1 MVAIKVPHGR
11 GYLEFAVP
19 AENLVGV
26 FESRL
31 GGLCPSASGLAL
43 VEQSLARP
51 IGSPSASALARGKRT
66 AVIIASDHTR
76 PVPSQAILPPLLQ
89 ELRRGNPGL
98 DITILVATGMHRA
111 STRAELREKFGPE
124 IMAGERIVVHDS
136 RDSSQ
141 LIDLGVLPS
150 GGQLWVNRLAV
161 EADLLLAEG
170 FIEPHFFA
178 GFSGGRKSI
187 LPGIAGE
194 ATVLANHCAE
204 FVASPQARA
213 GILDGNPMH
222 RDMVWAARQAGLA
235 FIVNVVIN
243 GRKQVIQA
251 FSGDPF
257 AAHAAGCEFVR
268 GQCQVKVPPADI
280 IITGNGGYPLDQN
293 VYQAVKGMSAAEAAA
308 APGAVIIMAAQC
320 ADGHGGQAFH
330 DLLASAASPAELSQ
344 RLAGVPQDRTVADQ
358 WEGQVLARI
367 LCRHHV
373 ILASQDCDPDMVRRL
388 HLQPARSA
396 AEALELAFARQGRG
410 ARVAVIPDG
419 VAVIAAAL
427 PAAP

>member
-11 GYLEFAVP
+11 GHLEFEVP

-26 FESRL
+26 YESRL
-31 GGLCPSASGLAL
+31 SACCPSAPGLAL
-43 VEQSLARP
+43 VEQSLAQP
-51 IGSPSASALARGKRT
+51 VGSPAVSELARGKRT

-76 PVPSQAILPPLLQ
+76 PVPSQVILPPLLQ

-98 DITILVATGMHRA
+98 DITLLVATGMHRA
-111 STRAELREKFGPE
+111 STRAELLEKFGPA
-124 IMAGERIVVHDS
+124 IMAGERIVGHDS

-141 LIDLGVLPS
+141 LVDLGVLPS
-150 GGQLWVNRLAV
+150 GGQLWLNRLAV
-161 EADLLLAEG
+161 ETDLLLAEG

-178 GFSGGRKSI
+178 GFSGGRKSV

-222 RDMVWAARQAGLA
+222 RDMVWAAGKAGLA

-243 GRKQVIQA
+243 GRKQVVQA

-257 AAHAAGCEFVR
+257 AAHAAGCEFLR
-268 GQCQVKVPPADI
+268 GQCQISVPPADI

-308 APGAVIIMAAQC
+308 AAGTVIIMAAQC
-320 ADGHGGQAFH
+320 GDGHGGQQFH
-330 DLLASAASPAELSQ
+330 DLLAAAASPAELCR
-344 RLAGVPQDRTVADQ
+344 RLAAVPQDRTVADQ
-358 WEGQVLARI
+358 WESQVLARI

-373 ILASQDCDPDMVRRL
+373 ILVSQDCDPGMVRRL
-388 HLQPARSA
+388 HLQPARTA
-396 AEALELAFARQGRG
+396 QEALDLAFARKGRS

-419 VAVIAAAL
+419 VAVIAEAL

>member
-1 MVAIKVPHGR
+1 MAMIKVPYGR
-11 GYLEFAVP
+11 GHLEFAVP
-19 AENLVGV
+19 TENLVGV

-31 GGLCPSASGLAL
+31 SGSCPSAPGLAL
-43 VEQSLARP
+43 VEQSLAEP
-51 IGSPSASALARGKRT
+51 IGSPVASVLASGKRT

-98 DITILVATGMHRA
+98 EITILIATGMHRA
-111 STRAELREKFGPE
+111 STNAELLEKFGPE
-124 IMAGERIVVHDS
+124 VMANERIVVHDS
-136 RDSSQ
+136 RDPSQ
-141 LIDLGVLPS
+141 LVNLGVLPS
-150 GGQLWVNRLAV
+150 GGQLWINRIAV
-161 EADLLLAEG
+161 ETDLLLAEG

-204 FVASPQARA
+204 FIASPQARA

-243 GRKQVIQA
+243 GSKQVVQA

-268 GQCQVKVPPADI
+268 SQCQVKVPPADI

-344 RLAGVPQDRTVADQ
+344 RLAGVPQDQTVADQ
-358 WEGQVLARI
+358 WESQVLARI
-367 LCRHHV
+367 LCRHQV
-373 ILASQDCDPDMVRRL
+373 ILVSQDCDPDMVRRM
-388 HLQPARSA
+388 HLQPASSA
-396 AEALELAFARQGRG
+396 EEALGMAFARQGRD

-419 VAVIAAAL
+419 VAVIAEAL